1 MSALRRFRV
10 VRDAAGRPHLH
21 DVDAKQPT
29 VVPETRVAPATPAQS
44 DPRTLTQQLA
54 PPYGGAA

>member
-1 MSALRRFRV
+1 MSEVRRFRL

-21 DVDAKQPT
+21 DVNAKKRKL
-29 VVPETRVAPATPAQS
+29 VPETRVAPATPAES